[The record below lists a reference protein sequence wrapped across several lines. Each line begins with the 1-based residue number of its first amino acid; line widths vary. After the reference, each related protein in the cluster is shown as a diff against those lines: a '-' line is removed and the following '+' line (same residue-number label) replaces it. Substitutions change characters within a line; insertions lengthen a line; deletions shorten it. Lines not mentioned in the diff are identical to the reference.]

1 MSARGRHRRPK
12 KSLISRRALAV
23 TAAGGAGIVLPL
35 MGAGNANAASV
46 STWDKVAQCESSGDW
61 QINTGNGF
69 YGGLQFTQSTWD
81 AYGGGD
87 YAPRADQA
95 TKDQQIAVAEKVL
108 AGQGPGAWPVCGPQ
122 AGLTR
127 NSGTPDIDTAGQGQ
141 AQSSSQGTD
150 QGRSTS
156 QDSGQVKAPAKP
168 AAQQSDS
175 GSDKADTQSYTV
187 VHGDSLYEIAHAHDV
202 DGGWHT
208 LYQDNR
214 EVVGGNPN
222 LIFPGQQLTIGGKAA
237 APSQSSAPQE
247 KDPQPAPSQ
256 DSAADKTAS
265 QSQTSD
271 SQGDQASTDGYFA
284 PISGGASIG
293 TPYHRSGSMWSSGYH
308 TGTDFVVPSG
318 TPVHAIADG
327 QVVYAGWGGA
337 YGNRVVIKHD
347 DGKYSQYAHLS
358 SLSVSAG
365 QSVSGDQ
372 QIGLSGA
379 TGNVT
384 GPHLHFEVRTGPD
397 YGSDIDPVAYLREH
411 GVNL

>member
-12 KSLISRRALAV
+12 KPLISRRALAV
-23 TAAGGAGIVLPL
+23 TAAGGAGLVIPL
-35 MGAGNANAASV
+35 MSAGNANAASV
-46 STWDKVAQCESSGDW
+46 STWDKVAQCESGGDW

-69 YGGLQFTQSTWD
+69 YGGLQFTQSTWEANGGT
-81 AYGGGD
+81 AY
-87 YAPRADQA
+87 AARADQA

-108 AGQGPGAWPVCGPQ
+108 ASQGPGAWPTCGPK
-122 AGLTR
+122 AGLTQ
-127 NSGTPDIDTAGQGQ
+127 NSGTPDIRTGG
-141 AQSSSQGTD
+141 SQD
-150 QGRSTS
+150 QSTS
-156 QDSGQVKAPAKP
+156 QSQSHSKDQAPAKP
-168 AAQQSDS
+168 AAHQS
-175 GSDKADTQSYTV
+175 GSGSGSSGTDTSATESYTV
-187 VHGDSLYEIAHAHDV
+187 VHGDSLFKIAQAHGV

-208 LYQDNR
+208 LYHDNR
-214 EVVGGNPN
+214 DVVGANPD
-222 LIFPGQQLTIGGKAA
+222 LILPGQHLTIGGHGATSSSSSSSAGQDKAA
-237 APSQSSAPQE
+237 QPAPAHASADKASSQSSSN
-247 KDPQPAPSQ
+247 SQ
-256 DSAADKTAS
+256 G
-265 QSQTSD
+265 
-271 SQGDQASTDGYFA
+271 SQGDQASSSGYYA
-284 PISGGASIG
+284 PVTGAPIG
-293 TPYHRSGSMWSSGYH
+293 TPYHKAGSMWSSGYH

-358 SLSVSAG
+358 SLSVSPG

-397 YGSDIDPVAYLREH
+397 YGSDIDPLAYLREH

>member
-12 KSLISRRALAV
+12 KSLISRRTLAV

-35 MGAGNANAASV
+35 MGAGNATAASV
-46 STWDKVAQCESSGDW
+46 GTWDKVAQCESGGDW
-61 QINTGNGF
+61 QIDTGNGF
-69 YGGLQFTQSTWD
+69 YGGLQFTQSTWE
-81 AYGGGD
+81 AYGGTD
-87 YAPRADQA
+87 YAARADQA

-108 AGQGPGAWPVCGPQ
+108 AGQGPGAWPTCGPK
-122 AGLTR
+122 AGLTQ
-127 NSGTPDIDTAGQGQ
+127 NGGTPDVDTG
-141 AQSSSQGTD
+141 SQG
-150 QGRSTS
+150 
-156 QDSGQVKAPAKP
+156 KAPAQP
-168 AAQQSDS
+168 AAQQSGG
-175 GSDKADTQSYTV
+175 GSDKAASQPSSEKSDKSASQSYTV
-187 VHGDSLYEIAHAHDV
+187 VHGDSLFTIARAHDV
-202 DGGWHT
+202 HGGWHT

-214 EVVGGNPN
+214 DVVGSNPN
-222 LIFPGQQLTIGGKAA
+222 LIFPGQQLTVGGKS
-237 APSQSSAPQE
+237 APSPSTTQE
-247 KDPQPAPSQ
+247 KAPQPAPSQ
-256 DSAADKTAS
+256 DSSAGKTAS
-265 QSQTSD
+265 QSSD
-271 SQGDQASTDGYFA
+271 SGAASNDASASGYFA
-284 PISGGASIG
+284 PITGGASIG